1 MQIQSINSQHRQS
14 FGNNAKEHFTFK
26 LSKETIKA
34 FESSTGLTYEEMTN
48 LTLAESAKLMKERGT
63 LKEPSKI
70 KLWISEKYKEIG
82 ERLGF
87 LEKHSNIY
95 TDID

>member
-1 MQIQSINSQHRQS
+1 MQIQSINHHYHPS
-14 FGNNAKEHFTFK
+14 FCNNLKEPFTYR

-34 FESSTGLTYEEMTN
+34 IESSTGLTYEEMTR
-48 LTLAESAKLMKERGT
+48 LPFDESIKLMKERGT

-70 KLWISEKYKEIG
+70 KLWISNKYKEIG
-82 ERLGF
+82 ERLG
-87 LEKHSNIY
+87 LLQKHYNIY